1 MMDAQRL
8 MNELRLLDEDEGI
21 EGIPVSYQYG
31 DTYETKTCRHIHV
44 ERDKYGKMTRII
56 LKTIKQKQ

>member
-1 MMDAQRL
+1 MDAQRL
-8 MNELRLLDEDEGI
+8 MNELKLLDEDEGI
-21 EGIPVSYQYG
+21 SEIPVFYQYG

-44 ERDKYGKMTRII
+44 ERDRFGKMVRII